1 MKTNKQLFRLLV
13 AIFFFC
19 FLFIGVI
26 GYHYLQIVD
35 SRKSIATTHEEIR
48 KVSNLNAEINYF
60 ESSLLQIHG
69 NQVNQNRKLAVYHL
83 NHTEELLVNLI
94 YSGHWDRESK
104 EGLMDI
110 RNWIIQ
116 NRMSLLRL
124 IHSSGSDMM
133 TLNMF
138 LKSERGVK
146 QMQNFG
152 ETLQNIIEEKSKVLS
167 ASVHHI
173 SNTIF
178 YLILF
183 AGITCIVGFLL
194 FYILIQ
200 RLDKDM
206 FRRRQVEQQLVINE
220 QRFNRIVNN
229 ADISLYTVDLK
240 GVCSFVSSQATQLTG
255 YTEEELLNRS
265 FLNLI
270 EPEWKDRVFDFYVN
284 QLSES
289 KVHTLLK
296 FPIVTKSGNVKWV
309 EQSCILVQESN
320 QVTGFQCTVK
330 DITDSV
336 LLEEA
341 VSDQF
346 FKLQSILDYSPSI
359 VFIKDLEGRYLM
371 VNRKYNEMFDLSNE
385 KVIGKTDFDLA
396 DERLAKRYQAIDEKV
411 IANKEVIEFEDVIKF
426 KSGLSTHIV
435 VKFPLYDKA
444 NKLYGVGCIST
455 DITEIAEYRRK
466 LRKNMV
472 KAENSEKMQELF
484 LASMSHEIRTPMNAI
499 LGLLRE
505 VKKTHLS
512 EDQQK
517 LVNTMHKSTDHL
529 MVIIN
534 DILDVSKIQAGKLH
548 IERTEFNVRELMQ
561 NCMQIISSRVKEQVK
576 LLVTV
581 DDNVASVLKG
591 DPYRIKQIALNLLS
605 NAAKFTESGTIKLN
619 CQLAGST
626 IGKQNLR
633 ITVSDT
639 GIGMDP
645 QYTNKIFDKF
655 SQEEKSTTRK
665 YGGTGLGMFITKN
678 LIDLMDGHIEVK
690 SMKGVGSEFIVNLPL
705 EVGAVSFTTSQEQS
719 VVFDSGTLK
728 NVRILLVDDNEVNR
742 LVASTCLKYY
752 GPVIDE
758 VTNGVEAVEAFSQKE
773 YDVILMDIQMPE
785 MDGYQAADL
794 IRNKFKSNIPVIAL
808 TASALSGENNRC
820 IELGMNDYI
829 SKPFEESE
837 LVKKIQLWTQMDRR
851 AVV

>member
-1 MKTNKQLFRLLV
+1 
-13 AIFFFC
+13 
-19 FLFIGVI
+19 
-26 GYHYLQIVD
+26 
-35 SRKSIATTHEEIR
+35 
-48 KVSNLNAEINYF
+48 
-60 ESSLLQIHG
+60 
-69 NQVNQNRKLAVYHL
+69 
-83 NHTEELLVNLI
+83 
-94 YSGHWDRESK
+94 
-104 EGLMDI
+104 
-110 RNWIIQ
+110 
-116 NRMSLLRL
+116 
-124 IHSSGSDMM
+124 
-133 TLNMF
+133 
-138 LKSERGVK
+138 
-146 QMQNFG
+146 
-152 ETLQNIIEEKSKVLS
+152 
-167 ASVHHI
+167 
-173 SNTIF
+173 
-178 YLILF
+178 
-183 AGITCIVGFLL
+183 
-194 FYILIQ
+194 
-200 RLDKDM
+200 
-206 FRRRQVEQQLVINE
+206 
-220 QRFNRIVNN
+220 
-229 ADISLYTVDLK
+229 
-240 GVCSFVSSQATQLTG
+240 
-255 YTEEELLNRS
+255 
-265 FLNLI
+265 
-270 EPEWKDRVFDFYVN
+270 
-284 QLSES
+284 
-289 KVHTLLK
+289 
-296 FPIVTKSGNVKWV
+296 
-309 EQSCILVQESN
+309 
-320 QVTGFQCTVK
+320 
-330 DITDSV
+330 
-336 LLEEA
+336 
-341 VSDQF
+341 
-346 FKLQSILDYSPSI
+346 
-359 VFIKDLEGRYLM
+359 
-371 VNRKYNEMFDLSNE
+371 
-385 KVIGKTDFDLA
+385 
-396 DERLAKRYQAIDEKV
+396 
-411 IANKEVIEFEDVIKF
+411 
-426 KSGLSTHIV
+426 
-435 VKFPLYDKA
+435 
-444 NKLYGVGCIST
+444 
-455 DITEIAEYRRK
+455 
-466 LRKNMV
+466 
-472 KAENSEKMQELF
+472 MQELF